1 MDITYHPILPMKQ
14 LSFAAREF
22 TKKPKQTRRE
32 KFLLEMDAVVPWPR
46 LLSVIEPHYP
56 KSGNGRRPY
65 ELPTM
70 LRIHFMQQWFG
81 YADAAMEE
89 ALHEVPLLRRFAG
102 LDAGTDT
109 MPDETTILNFRHLL
123 ERHALSSVLFTEIN
137 GLLSERGLL
146 LREGTTVDATLIAAP
161 PSTKNRE
168 GKRDPEMTQTKK
180 GNQWYFGMKAHMGV
194 DDQSGL
200 VHTLVGTTAKDSDM
214 SQFTQLL
221 HGEEERV
228 SADRGYDYPQ
238 VHAHLQESLT
248 EDWVARKSKPNQDL
262 DAWTRGLNHAIAKL
276 RAIGEHPFRIL
287 KRQFGYTKVRYRG
300 LSKNTAQLYMLF
312 ALGNLYQV
320 RRALLASGA

>member
-1 MDITYHPILPMKQ
+1 MKQ

-81 YADAAMEE
+81 YSDAAMEE

-180 GNQWYFGMKAHMGV
+180 GNQWYFGMKAHIGV

>member
-1 MDITYHPILPMKQ
+1 MKQ
-14 LSFAAREF
+14 LSFAASEF
-22 TKKPKQTRRE
+22 AKKPKQTRRE
-32 KFLLEMDAVVPWPR
+32 KFLLEMDVVVPWSR
-46 LLSVIEPHYP
+46 LLMVIEPHYP
-56 KSGNGRRPY
+56 KAGNGRRPY

-89 ALHEVPLLRRFAG
+89 ALHEVPLLRHFAG

-123 ERHALSSVLFTEIN
+123 ERHSLSSALFAEVN
-137 GLLSERGLL
+137 GLLLERGLL

-180 GNQWYFGMKAHMGV
+180 GNQWYFGMKAHIGV
-194 DDQSGL
+194 DDESGL
-200 VHTLVGTTAKDSDM
+200 VHSLIGTTAKVSDM

-238 VHAHLQESLT
+238 IHSHLQENLI
-248 EDWVARKSKPNQDL
+248 EDWVALKGKPGKSL
-262 DAWTRGLNHAIAKL
+262 SAWAQGLNHAIAQV

-300 LSKNTAQLYMLF
+300 LDKNTAQLFTLF
-312 ALGNLYQV
+312 ALGNLFQV